1 MTYRKYF
8 SIIAGIAIVG
18 WTSFTL
24 VITRLSPCTGPGM
37 TTLCYATSP
46 LALILF
52 FLSAFF
58 ALTSTFTLLGFAL
71 RFWLHRYEMYLDH
84 LTTSLRHGIL
94 LGFVTLG
101 ELGLLL
107 FGALPWWSG
116 LLLVMII
123 ILLEFYFTREG

>member
-1 MTYRKYF
+1 MTYRRYF
-8 SIIAGIAIVG
+8 FIIAGVAFVG
-18 WTSFTL
+18 WTSFIL
-24 VITRLSPCTGPGM
+24 VITRLSPCTGPGI
-37 TTLCYATSP
+37 TSLCYSTST

-58 ALTSTFTLLGFAL
+58 AFTASFTLLGFAL

-84 LTTSLRHGIL
+84 LTTSLRQGML
-94 LGFVTLG
+94 LGFVALG

-107 FGALPWWSG
+107 LGALTWWSG

-123 ILLEFYFTREG
+123 ILLEFYFTRDA